1 MFTLSL
7 TMIDVTFAFD
17 LFSSWLA
24 REMWST
30 DYYDFLSQLDGDY
43 E

>member
-1 MFTLSL
+1 
-7 TMIDVTFAFD
+7 MIAVPFAFD

-24 REMWST
+24 IEMWT
-30 DYYDFLSQLDGDY
+30 PDYYDFLSQIDGDY